1 MCFTLHASSA
11 GLATLHLLILYDSA
25 PIDSSLTDWKIDGL
39 ASGKEH
45 YTRSWVTA
53 AFYGKYD
60 KSAHFRAWEHREAQ
74 LRWVCNQVAQS
85 ITDLDLDD
93 DYVLYR
99 CPRYCG
105 HEVSVGVYFL
115 PDHDEGDRRHPNSK
129 FRVGDRSEYYIYKK
143 VEHYSARCP
152 SCGRLELGPIGF
164 DYSCVLTFWERSGSQ
179 TLYTFHGHVAF
190 VNDRRLCGF
199 YRDWSFPLRPPE
211 GLFDNGMNEG
221 FRWQDSSAS
230 AK

>member
-85 ITDLDLDD
+85 ITGLDLDD

-179 TLYTFHGHVAF
+179 TFTPSMAM
-190 VNDRRLCGF
+190 
-199 YRDWSFPLRPPE
+199 WPS
-211 GLFDNGMNEG
+211 
-221 FRWQDSSAS
+221 
-230 AK
+230 